1 MSEELEGNE
10 PKIELPNVQG
20 DMNNLNQWISNSDN
34 NGDSEP
40 SSAAADNEFIKD
52 FTKLWVQ
59 KINI

>member
-10 PKIELPNVQG
+10 PKIDMPNVQG

-52 FTKLWVQ
+52 FTKL
-59 KINI
+59 